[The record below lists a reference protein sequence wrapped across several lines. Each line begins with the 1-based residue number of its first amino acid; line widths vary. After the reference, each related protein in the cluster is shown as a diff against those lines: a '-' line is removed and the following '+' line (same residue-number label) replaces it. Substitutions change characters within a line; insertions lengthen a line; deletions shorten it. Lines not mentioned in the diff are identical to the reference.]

1 MSILDGHLGILV
13 NDHLIADDASPEVDA
28 GLVAGAEAV
37 GGHVHDGGR
46 LADGAAVHHGLVPAN
61 EI

>member
-1 MSILDGHLGILV
+1 MTHMKDL
-13 NDHLIADDASPEVDA
+13 PEVDA

-46 LADGAAVHHGLVPAN
+46 LADGPAVHHGLVPVVVVVVVVVVGG
-61 EI
+61 